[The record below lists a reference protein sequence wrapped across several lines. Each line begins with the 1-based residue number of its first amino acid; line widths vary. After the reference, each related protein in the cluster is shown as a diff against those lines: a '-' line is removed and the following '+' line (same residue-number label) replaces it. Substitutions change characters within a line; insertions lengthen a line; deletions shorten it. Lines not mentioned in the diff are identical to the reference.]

1 MVRLGPN
8 AMGFA
13 AIHPSV
19 AEVARTLDGP
29 PSLRVTPPLRKR
41 ALRYGTAG
49 YPDTVVRNNWRCA
62 FAYSLLSNNQALD
75 GTFRSEYS

>member
-49 YPDTVVRNNWRCA
+49 YLAPPTDSK
-62 FAYSLLSNNQALD
+62 SLL
-75 GTFRSEYS
+75 GRSWGQVWFSYERE